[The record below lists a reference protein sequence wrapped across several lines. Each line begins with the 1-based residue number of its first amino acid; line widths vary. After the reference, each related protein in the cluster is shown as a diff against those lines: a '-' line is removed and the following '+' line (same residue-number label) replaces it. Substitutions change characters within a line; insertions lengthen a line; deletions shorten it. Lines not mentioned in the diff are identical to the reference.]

1 MTWLGLTAEQIL
13 EYVGFLTITAMV
25 LVSGLGVIFAPRV
38 LHAAVWLLFCLV
50 GIAGYFALLGAHL
63 LFAIQILV
71 YAGAIAVM
79 IIFAV
84 LLLERGTGRGI
95 LAGNRHLFAGVVA
108 AGGFLAV
115 VLPTVVGAVVALGG
129 LQARPQRALAE
140 PNVATIGRLFLTR
153 HLLAFELISVVLLV
167 AMIGAIVL
175 ARPDKRSPQAPE
187 DQDESEAD
195 GEGPDSE
202 GAAVEAAEEVAAR

>member
-13 EYVGFLTITAMV
+13 EYIGFLAITAMV

-38 LHAAVWLLFCLV
+38 LHAAVWLLFCLL

-108 AGGFLAV
+108 AGGFLAII
-115 VLPTVVGAVVALGG
+115 LPAVVGALVALG
-129 LQARPQRALAE
+129 ALNA
-140 PNVATIGRLFLTR
+140 PPAHRMASPDAVVIGRLFLTR
-153 HLLAFELISVVLLV
+153 HLLAFELISIVLLV
-167 AMIGAIVL
+167 AMVGAIVL
-175 ARPDKRSPQAPE
+175 ARPDKRAPRPPE
-187 DQDESEAD
+187 ESEAAN
-195 GEGPDSE
+195 GEATPDDQPAEASE
-202 GAAVEAAEEVAAR
+202 GVVAR

>member
-13 EYVGFLTITAMV
+13 EYIGFLSITALV
-25 LVSGLGVIFAPRV
+25 LISGLGVIFAPRV

-84 LLLERGTGRGI
+84 ILLERATGKGI

-108 AGGFLAV
+108 AGALLAV
-115 VLPTVVGAVVALGG
+115 VLPSVVGAAVAMGQAGAEAGG
-129 LQARPQRALAE
+129 PKRLAV
-140 PNVATIGRLFLTR
+140 PDVATIGRLFLTR

-175 ARPDKRSPQAPE
+175 ARPDKRTQEPPQDTE
-187 DQDESEAD
+187 EQKD
-195 GEGPDSE
+195 
-202 GAAVEAAEEVAAR
+202 AAQVSEEVAAP